1 MEFASE
7 ANNSGRETISIVGSH
22 FGPLLKYIEQSNIT
36 DIDFN
41 GQALWIRDIY
51 NIRNCVYEPIV
62 TEEWINALASRIADV
77 VGFPFNM
84 ANPVLEAETE
94 DLRITCT
101 HSSISINGVTMCI
114 RKTSKQPRITY
125 ESALRDKYA
134 DKNVLNLII
143 SCVKAK
149 MNIIIC
155 GEPGVGKTEFAKF
168 LCGYISPS
176 EKVVT
181 IEDTPEWHY
190 KDNNPGSD
198 CIELRTSANFSY
210 TTALKTC
217 MRLNPNRIML
227 SEVRS
232 VEAASLIEC
241 WSTGVKGITTLHTDD
256 IRKIPDR
263 LLNMMHT
270 MDADRLENNVYSSL
284 DVGILL
290 RSKLYFDQQGQQE
303 KRYRYIDQLGF
314 FDRVGQSN
322 QHIYIVKNGHLV
334 IDSKTS
340 LPVKFPNSKI
350 AKFNLAAI
358 NSPFADPN

>member
-1 MEFASE
+1 MDFTTENNGR
-7 ANNSGRETISIVGSH
+7 ANASIVSSH
-22 FGPLLKYIEQSNIT
+22 FGPLLKYLDQPNIT

-41 GQALWIRDIY
+41 GQTLWIRDIY
-51 NIRNCVYEPIV
+51 NVRKSVVEPII
-62 TEEWINALASRIADV
+62 TEEWINALASRIADAT
-77 VGFPFNM
+77 GSPFNM

-94 DLRITCT
+94 NLRITCT
-101 HSSISINGVTMCI
+101 HSSISINGVAMCI

-125 ESALRDKYA
+125 ESALKDRYA
-134 DKNVLNLII
+134 DRNILNLII

-198 CIELRTSANFSY
+198 CIELRTSEVFSY
-210 TTALKTC
+210 TKALKTC

-232 VEAASLIEC
+232 IEAASLIEC
-241 WSTGVKGITTLHTDD
+241 WSTGVKGITTLHSDD

-263 LLNMMHT
+263 LLNMMHST
-270 MDADRLENNVYSSL
+270 DADRLENNVYSSL
-284 DVGILL
+284 DVGVLL
-290 RSKLYFDQQGQQE
+290 RSKLYLDEHDHQE
-303 KRYRYIDQLGF
+303 KRYRYVDQLGF

-322 QHIYIVKNGHLV
+322 QHTYIVKNGQLV
-334 IDSKTS
+334 IDSDTS
-340 LPVKFPNSKI
+340 MPVKFPNSKI
-350 AKFNLAAI
+350 SKFNLAGI
-358 NSPFADPN
+358 NSPFADPK

>member
-1 MEFASE
+1 MDFTQESNGRTNASVVE
-7 ANNSGRETISIVGSH
+7 SH
-22 FGPLLKYIEQSNIT
+22 FGPLLKYLKQSNIT

-51 NIRNCVYEPIV
+51 NVRISVNEPIV
-62 TEEWINALASRIADV
+62 TEEWINALANRIADAT
-77 VGFPFNM
+77 GMPFNM
-84 ANPVLEAETE
+84 ANPVLEVETE
-94 DLRITCT
+94 NLRITCT
-101 HSSISINGVTMCI
+101 HSSISINGVAMCI
-114 RKTSKQPRITY
+114 RKTSKHPRITY
-125 ESALRDKYA
+125 ESALKDKYA
-134 DKNVLNLII
+134 DRNILNLII

-198 CIELRTSANFSY
+198 CIELRTSEVFTY
-210 TTALKTC
+210 TKALKTC

-232 VEAASLIEC
+232 IEAASLIEC

-263 LLNMMHT
+263 LLNMMHST
-270 MDADRLENNVYSSL
+270 DAERLENNVYSSL
-284 DVGILL
+284 DVGVLL
-290 RSKLYFDQQGQQE
+290 RSKLYFDKLEQQE

-314 FDRVGQSN
+314 FDRIGQNN

-334 IDSKTS
+334 IDSETAM
-340 LPVKFPNSKI
+340 PIRFPNSKI
-350 AKFNLAAI
+350 SKFDLAGI
-358 NSPFADPN
+358 SSPFANP